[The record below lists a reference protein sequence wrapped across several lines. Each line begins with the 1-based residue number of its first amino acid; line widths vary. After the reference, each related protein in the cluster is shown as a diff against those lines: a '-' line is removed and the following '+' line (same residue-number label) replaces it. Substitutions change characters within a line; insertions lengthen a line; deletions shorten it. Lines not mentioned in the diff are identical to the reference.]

1 MRNHGEMK
9 SLRLRALAFFDELLL
24 YSGQYAFFYVLMN
37 FSMDGRDF
45 FQNYG
50 HTILFYALIGQTAAL
65 VFWGERPLPRFAI
78 SLFAPAA
85 YALVESAE
93 GAAFLLDMSHV
104 FFWIFTLATAALQA
118 ASRVDVPAPARMV
131 LEFLI
136 TVLNVVSFFLIYVYF
151 DLRLAAAES
160 GIDAA
165 AARDSFSIFRAGT
178 GIAAFMED
186 KAHVYVVL
194 GGSVLAVTLAVGRV
208 KILRLKER
216 INELFG
222 QYVDPAFRDE
232 ILEGGGKP
240 RKKDLCILFADIRD
254 FTALSERED
263 PSRVSGMLNAY
274 FTEWEETVTRHG
286 GTVDKYIGDAVMAL
300 FGTGANGGCDDAAS
314 CAIEMLHK
322 FPRLRER
329 LSAAGLPAPRAIGI
343 GMDFGTVTMGDLGSR
358 RRKNYTVIGD
368 HVNTA
373 SRLESLCKEYGRP
386 LILSGAAY
394 SRLGDAN
401 AFRFEPLGE
410 AQVKGKSES
419 IAVYGIKP

>member
-1 MRNHGEMK
+1 MF
-9 SLRLRALAFFDELLL
+9 AFFDELLL

-37 FSMDGRDF
+37 FSMDGRGF

-50 HTILFYALIGQTAAL
+50 HTVLLYSLIAQTTAL
-65 VFWGERPLPRFAI
+65 VFWGDRPFPRFII
-78 SLFAPAA
+78 SLLASAA

-93 GAAFLLDMSHV
+93 GPAFLLDMSHV
-104 FFWIFTLATAALQA
+104 FFWLFTLATAALQS
-118 ASRVDVPAPARMV
+118 ASRSDTPPPVRMV

-136 TVLNVVSFFLIYVYF
+136 TVLNVISFFLIYVYF

-160 GIDAA
+160 GIDSAS
-165 AARDSFSIFRAGT
+165 ARASFSIFKAGA

-263 PSRVSGMLNAY
+263 PARVSGMLNAY
-274 FTEWEETVTRHG
+274 FTEWEETVTRYG

-300 FGTGANGGCDDAAS
+300 FGTKTKGSDGCDAAAS
-314 CAIEMLHK
+314 CAIEMLHR

-329 LSAAGLPAPRAIGI
+329 LSASGLPAPQAIGV
-343 GMDFGTVTMGDLGSR
+343 GVDFGTVTMGDLGSR

-386 LILSGAAY
+386 LILSGSVF
-394 SRLGDAN
+394 SRLGEAN
-401 AFRFEPLGE
+401 SLRFEPLGE
-410 AQVKGKSES
+410 AQVKGKKDTIS
-419 IAVYGIKP
+419 VYGIKP